1 MRSFYFM
8 LCLVFLTACTQDPA
22 DMQEPELVVEG
33 WIDSGGYPVV
43 FVTTSLPINSQSGQ
57 SSNLSDHLLKWAK
70 VSISDGTNE
79 TILTGKYM
87 KDYTIPYA
95 FTTTDLKGECG
106 KTYQLV
112 VDYPPYHAEATTTIP
127 PLPDVSAVSASICED
142 NDTLYNVKVGINHIS
157 TDAAGYKLFA
167 MRKNKEDT
175 HLSCYMG
182 TFDAKSLTAN
192 AEIPLFNVHKMNNKN
207 FSPYFSLNDTL
218 SIKVSTITNEALQF
232 WNDFESNVSLSK
244 SPFFATY
251 KNLRGNLTGALGYWL
266 GYGSNYYIVIPP
278 KKQP

>member
-112 VDYPPYHAEATTTIP
+112 VD
-127 PLPDVSAVSASICED
+127 
-142 NDTLYNVKVGINHIS
+142 
-157 TDAAGYKLFA
+157 
-167 MRKNKEDT
+167 
-175 HLSCYMG
+175 
-182 TFDAKSLTAN
+182 
-192 AEIPLFNVHKMNNKN
+192 
-207 FSPYFSLNDTL
+207 
-218 SIKVSTITNEALQF
+218 
-232 WNDFESNVSLSK
+232 
-244 SPFFATY
+244 
-251 KNLRGNLTGALGYWL
+251 
-266 GYGSNYYIVIPP
+266 
-278 KKQP
+278 